1 MRLTELTV
9 PELLALANILLRIAE
24 EIPVDDRRATR
35 EARDEIAYVLALISE
50 KEEAR
55 PALRLA
61 EFELVPSPPPLPSSL
76 EDAGGVIRDR

>member
-50 KEEAR
+50 KEDAR
-55 PALRLA
+55 IQR
-61 EFELVPSPPPLPSSL
+61 SSRRSL
-76 EDAGGVIRDR
+76 N